1 MAHPSP
7 QAIPIRLI
15 AYLGRRALSTIDL
28 IGGLWF
34 LLIEALLWVSR
45 AFTRRKVRIGR
56 AAIVAQ
62 MVRIGVNSIFIVALV
77 SGSIGFILGMQMAP
91 PLDSLGQIEL
101 VPNIIAVAVLREL
114 GPLVAAIVL
123 VGFAG
128 AAIAAEIGT
137 MVVGEEIEALEAH
150 ALNPVRFL
158 VVPRIFATIISLVCL
173 AVVSNYV
180 AILAAAF
187 MSKTVLGISWTQY
200 YDHTVA
206 QVEPRDFL
214 TGLVKAGVF
223 GLLIGLIACGN
234 GLRVTGGA
242 AGVGRATTSTVVQ
255 SVVAVIFAD
264 LVFTIIFYAFK
275 LF

>member
-1 MAHPSP
+1 MGQSQQILPL
-7 QAIPIRLI
+7 RL
-15 AYLGRRALSTIDL
+15 LGAAGARVNRTLGH
-28 IGGLWF
+28 IGHMWF
-34 LLIEALLWVSR
+34 LLIGALGWMLR
-45 AFTRRKVRIGR
+45 ALTDRKVRFGH

-62 MVRIGVNSIFIVALV
+62 IVRVGVSSIAIVALV
-77 SGSIGFILGMQMAP
+77 SGSIGFILGFQMAP
-91 PLDSLGQIEL
+91 PLDQLGQVEL

-114 GPLVAAIVL
+114 GPLIAAIVL

-158 VVPRIFATIISLVCL
+158 VVPRVIATIISLICL
-173 AVVSNYV
+173 AVISNFV
-180 AILAAAF
+180 AIFSAAF
-187 MSKTVLGISWTQY
+187 MSKTVLGISWTTY
-200 YDHTVA
+200 FDNTIM
-206 QVEPRDFL
+206 QVGPRDFL
-214 TGLVKAGVF
+214 TGIAKAGIF

-234 GLRVTGGA
+234 GLKVTGGA
-242 AGVGRATTSTVVQ
+242 AGVGRATTDTVVQ

-264 LVFTIIFYAFK
+264 LVFTVIFYALK

>member
-1 MAHPSP
+1 MADH
-7 QAIPIRLI
+7 AHIAPIRFLESV
-15 AYLGRRALSTIDL
+15 GRRARGAVEHVGSM
-28 IGGLWF
+28 WF
-34 LLIEALLWVSR
+34 LLATTVGWCLR
-45 AFTRRKVRIGR
+45 ACVDRKIRVGR
-56 AAIVAQ
+56 AAIVSQ
-62 MVRIGVNSIFIVALV
+62 LVRVGVNSIFIVSLV
-77 SGSIGFILGMQMAP
+77 SGSIGFILGFQMAP
-91 PLDSLGQIEL
+91 PLDQLGQVEL

-158 VVPRIFATIISLVCL
+158 VVPRVIATVIALVCL
-173 AVVSNYV
+173 AIISDVV
-180 AILAAAF
+180 AIFSAAF
-187 MSKTVLGISWTQY
+187 MSKTILGISWVTYFDNTDQ
-200 YDHTVA
+200 
-206 QVEPRDFL
+206 QVDPLAFI
-214 TGLVKAGVF
+214 TGVVKAGIF

-234 GLRVTGGA
+234 GLKVTGGA
-242 AGVGRATTSTVVQ
+242 AGVGAATTNTVVQ

-264 LVFTIIFYAFK
+264 LVFTIIFYSLD

>member
-1 MAHPSP
+1 MGQSQQILPV
-7 QAIPIRLI
+7 RLVG
-15 AYLGRRALSTIDL
+15 AAGARVNRTLEH
-28 IGGLWF
+28 IGHMWF
-34 LLIEALLWVSR
+34 LLIGAFGWMLRAL
-45 AFTRRKVRIGR
+45 TDRKVRFGH

-62 MVRIGVNSIFIVALV
+62 IVRVGVSSIAIVALV
-77 SGSIGFILGMQMAP
+77 SGSIGFILGFQMAP
-91 PLDSLGQIEL
+91 PLDQLGQVEL

-114 GPLVAAIVL
+114 GPLIAAIVL

-158 VVPRIFATIISLVCL
+158 VVPRVIATIISLICL
-173 AVVSNYV
+173 AVISNFV
-180 AILAAAF
+180 AIFSAAF
-187 MSKTVLGISWTQY
+187 MSKTVLGISWTTY
-200 YDHTVA
+200 FDNTIM
-206 QVEPRDFL
+206 QVGPRDFL
-214 TGLVKAGVF
+214 TGIAKAGIF

-234 GLRVTGGA
+234 GLKVTGGA
-242 AGVGRATTSTVVQ
+242 AGVGRATTDTVVQ

-264 LVFTIIFYAFK
+264 LVFTVIFYALK